1 MRGIE
6 PPTSAWK
13 ADMLASTPHP
23 HIKVLFVLFCIY
35 DPLHRRLFTSSGQ
48 YFISY
53 QTSSLLSGIA
63 LETTPAG
70 FEPANTGI
78 KILGLTA
85 WRRGIKFSL

>member
-23 HIKVLFVLFCIY
+23 
-35 DPLHRRLFTSSGQ
+35 Q
-48 YFISY
+48 
-53 QTSSLLSGIA
+53 
-63 LETTPAG
+63 ETTPAG

-85 WRRGIKFSL
+85 WRRGIKFSLQQDTISLIISARPEGYAY